1 MRRINPCWSGWVC
14 DGEILVAETKLKPY
28 IQVICLCL
36 NPSDGESLA
45 NFHFEFSILNWGNFD
60 DRISDSRAMIGLVDV
75 LRRSPDPKWYIY
87 PCVISS
93 EGGSLANFYFA
104 LSMLE
109 LEEDFDDMK
118 HPSRLSSLPKPY
130 TQVICPMSEPIK
142 RETPLQFFYF
152 AFCNLELRGFWQEDS
167 QEVAVGLVDV
177 PRGDVY
183 NRCRCLTP
191 PMFTS
196 CI

>member
-36 NPSDGESLA
+36 NPNDGESLA
-45 NFHFEFSILNWGNFD
+45 NCQFEFFNFELREFRRQDIGSWGCGD
-60 DRISDSRAMIGLVDV
+60 A
-75 LRRSPDPKWYIY
+75 LRKSPDPKWYIY

-130 TQVICPMSEPIK
+130 TQVICRGGIPCNFLFCILQSRIK
-142 RETPLQFFYF
+142 RILT
-152 AFCNLELRGFWQEDS
+152 RGFARGRGWS
-167 QEVAVGLVDV
+167 VDV

>member
-36 NPSDGESLA
+36 NPNDGESLA
-45 NFHFEFSILNWGNFD
+45 NCQFEFFNFELREFRRQDIGSWGCGD
-60 DRISDSRAMIGLVDV
+60 A
-75 LRRSPDPKWYIY
+75 LRKSPDPKWYIY
-87 PCVISS
+87 PCVVSS

-118 HPSRLSSLPKPY
+118 HLSRLSSLPKPY